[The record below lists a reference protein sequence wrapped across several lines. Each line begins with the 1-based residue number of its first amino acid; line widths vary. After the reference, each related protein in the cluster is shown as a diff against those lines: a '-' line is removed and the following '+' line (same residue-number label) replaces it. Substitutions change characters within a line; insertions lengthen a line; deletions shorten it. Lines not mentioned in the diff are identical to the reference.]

1 MKKALLLTVFLI
13 SAGFVSRALDCV
25 EFECDDSATASNLG
39 GQLGWKLWDALL
51 DIEIAR

>member
-13 SAGFVSRALDCV
+13 SLGFVSRAWDGV
-25 EFECDDSATASNLG
+25 EFRCDDSATVSNLV

-51 DIEIAR
+51 DLEIAR